1 MRKCWFAL
9 GGVLVACLAV
19 FTAGTASALTLDYGV
34 PILMI
39 DGDSDQDLMVDV
51 LSLET
56 HPDYVYGY
64 FVNSYQN
71 YPFEPMPAASSWI
84 FWTFHGGEV
93 IDFAL
98 YDGSRYYTL
107 SGDQADPSYSVAM
120 TFSNPVTV
128 GSPQQPADW
137 SDPYYN
143 NVNITWQLS
152 SGAAVSSEQYAMNWR
167 GQNTYDGVAPVPE
180 PGTLLLLGSGLL
192 GLIGLRRLRTA
203 RT

>member
-1 MRKCWFAL
+1 MRKSWL
-9 GGVLVACLAV
+9 VIGGVIAACLGV
-19 FTAGTASALTLDYGV
+19 FTVGTASALTFDYGV
-34 PILMI
+34 PVLMI

-51 LSLET
+51 LSLEGN
-56 HPDYVYGY
+56 PNYVYGY
-64 FVNSYQN
+64 FTNN
-71 YPFEPMPAASSWI
+71 YPFQPMPASSSWN

-120 TFSNPVTV
+120 TFANPVTV
-128 GSPQQPADW
+128 GIPQQPVNW

-143 NVNITWQLS
+143 NVNITWQLP
-152 SGAAVSSEQYAMNWR
+152 SGTAVNSEQYAMNWR
-167 GQNTYDGVAPVPE
+167 WEDTHDGVAPAPE

-192 GLIGLRRLRTA
+192 GLIGVRRLRTA